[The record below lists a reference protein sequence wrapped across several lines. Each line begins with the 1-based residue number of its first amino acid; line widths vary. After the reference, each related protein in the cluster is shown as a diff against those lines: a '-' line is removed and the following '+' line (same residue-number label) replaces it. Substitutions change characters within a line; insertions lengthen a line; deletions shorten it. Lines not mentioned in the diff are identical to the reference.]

1 MEKILIKVIEEKIDN
16 LKETKIE
23 RVKEIAKEHKLDVAY
38 ETLMKYEKDALKE
51 IENRGDGSKE
61 AREDLE
67 KIESE
72 KEKIK
77 LEVENIEKNI
87 ENEIA
92 STEKNLEEVKKLI
105 SKKEEAQKN
114 IQSVEEVIEKLN
126 KYKDEALAEIKS
138 NGNGK
143 KEANE
148 DLEKIENELEEKI
161 KIKEENQKNIAEY
174 DKEINKYIER
184 YNIKDYME
192 EQVNKDLGEE
202 IKENEGLDIKK
213 VKEQEQRELMQ
224 EQSIQ
229 EESMQVQ
236 SIHEEQIQ
244 RKQDVNE
251 KISDYEL
258 NDQEQIIINEANNEV
273 ITKDKDGN
281 TKIVRLTDVL
291 ECKKELM
298 KMKNIDKCLRKI
310 TKNPI
315 SRFLLK
321 RKINPAII
329 EALNNNEKI
338 TKYIRDLKNKTPF
351 DFELTHNL
359 NYSILEGK
367 EKYFMRRVA
376 KQEIECYAIVQ
387 GLTKIKFL
395 PEIKNGRIR
404 FDRNPKEI
412 LDNSSE
418 RYAKLLDKKN
428 EEEICDSTSQCSIS
442 KVQRFRERY
451 KAKRQMCE
459 NVQNEEKIIEEKRKA
474 DVEQILEEQEMK

>member
-1 MEKILIKVIEEKIDN
+1 MEKILIKVIEEKIEN

-38 ETLMKYEKDALKE
+38 ETLMKYEKDALRE
-51 IENRGDGSKE
+51 IENRGDGSTE
-61 AREDLE
+61 AKKDLE

-77 LEVENIEKNI
+77 LEVKNIEKNV

-92 STEKNLEEVKKLI
+92 LAEKNLEEVEELI

-143 KEANE
+143 KEAKK

-174 DKEINKYIER
+174 DKKINKYIEK
-184 YNIKDYME
+184 YNIKDYVE

-202 IKENEGLDIKK
+202 IKENEELDIKK
-213 VKEQEQRELMQ
+213 AKEQEQRE
-224 EQSIQ
+224 I
-229 EESMQVQ
+229 MQVQ

-251 KISDYEL
+251 KISDVEL
-258 NDQEQIIINEANNEV
+258 NDQEQIIINEGNNEV

-298 KMKNIDKCLRKI
+298 KMKNIDNCLRKI

-329 EALNNNEKI
+329 EALNNDEKI
-338 TKYIRDLKNKTPF
+338 TKYIRDLKNKNPF

-359 NYSILEGK
+359 NYSVLEGK
-367 EKYFMRRVA
+367 EKHFMRRVA
-376 KQEIECYAIVQ
+376 KQEIQCYAVVQ

-395 PEIKNGRIR
+395 PEIKNRRIR

-428 EEEICDSTSQCSIS
+428 EEEICDIGSQRSIS
-442 KVQRFRERY
+442 KVQRFRDRY